1 MNNYIITIAR
11 SFGSGG
17 KEIAAILSEKLGI
30 PYYERQ
36 ILTMAS
42 QASGIDESE
51 FVEVDEKLH
60 GSYLVKSLTKLPTT
74 NVLRPESR
82 AFVSDINLFNIQA
95 KIIEELSHTQSCI
108 IVGKCADY
116 ILREKSNVLSVF
128 VEAYTQDCINL
139 IRSRVY
145 VSEERAKD
153 MKKRTDKYRTAY
165 YKYYTRG
172 QNWRDSLNYDMFL
185 NTSRINKE
193 KCADIIADAAKIKFG
208 IK

>member
-17 KEIAAILSEKLGI
+17 KEIASIISEKLGI

-116 ILREKSNVLSVF
+116 ILREKPNVLSVF

-145 VSEERAKD
+145 VSKERAKD
-153 MKKRTDKYRTAY
+153 IKKRTDKYRTAY

-172 QNWRDSLNYDMFL
+172 QNWRDSLNYDMFM
-185 NTSRINKE
+185 NTSRYTS
-193 KCADIIADAAKIKFG
+193 FRRY
-208 IK
+208 

>member
-17 KEIAAILSEKLGI
+17 KEIASIISEKLGI

-145 VSEERAKD
+145 VSEERARD
-153 MKKRTDKYRTAY
+153 MKK
-165 YKYYTRG
+165 
-172 QNWRDSLNYDMFL
+172 
-185 NTSRINKE
+185 
-193 KCADIIADAAKIKFG
+193 
-208 IK
+208 

>member
-17 KEIAAILSEKLGI
+17 KEIASILSEKLGI

-82 AFVSDINLFNIQA
+82 AFVSDINLYNIQA
-95 KIIEELSHTQSCI
+95 KIIEELSNTQSCI

-145 VSEERAKD
+145 VSEERARD

-185 NTSRINKE
+185 NTSRISKE
-193 KCADIIADAAKIKFG
+193 KCADIIADAVKIKFG
-208 IK
+208 I